1 MITRPDRSAP
11 SPTAHELTEAD
22 LEATIL
28 TFLDAGLVNEALGL
42 MMSTYG
48 ERIARFLMRR
58 VGHRATVEDLTQE
71 TFVRAMR
78 GLPQFRGESRVLTWL
93 TRIAHNVLYSDTSRV
108 QRRRVGRERYEEEQ
122 QVHAVAS
129 AGDTEGSDRAD
140 GEVRRKELA
149 SAISACFDRMNDV
162 VWELALLVWVEDY
175 SFVEAA
181 EITGMREDAVR
192 KRLVRARP
200 ILQRCLELRG
210 VVEGV

>member
-1 MITRPDRSAP
+1 MTNRAERLA
-11 SPTAHELTEAD
+11 PTASVVELGEVDIEAAITTF
-22 LEATIL
+22 LEA
-28 TFLDAGLVNEALGL
+28 GLLNEALGL

-78 GLPQFRGESRVLTWL
+78 GLPQFRGECRVLTWL
-93 TRIAHNVLYSDTSRV
+93 TRIAHNVLYSDTSRA
-108 QRRRVGRERYEEEQ
+108 QRRRTGRERYEEEV
-122 QVHAVAS
+122 QVQCAADVEEGE
-129 AGDTEGSDRAD
+129 GDQAD
-140 GEVRRKELA
+140 GDSRRKELA
-149 SAISACFDRMNDV
+149 VAISACFDRMNDV

-181 EITGMREDAVR
+181 EIMGMKEDAVR

-210 VVEGV
+210 VVDGV